1 LTEKEFS
8 GLLSIMTLD
17 MNEILKQI
25 QNIQLKTKEIQEQL
39 ARKSVE
45 AQAGGGMVTVTVNGK
60 QEIQK
65 IKIDPICVD
74 TRDIPMLE
82 DLILAA
88 VNQGIKK
95 SRELVSEELKKLT
108 GGLNLPFNLF

>member
-1 LTEKEFS
+1 
-8 GLLSIMTLD
+8 MTFD
-17 MNEILKQI
+17 MNEMLKQI
-25 QNIQLKTKEIQEQL
+25 QNIQVKTKEIQEQL
-39 ARKSVE
+39 AKKSVE
-45 AQAGGGMVTVTVNGK
+45 AQAGGGMVTVTVNGR
-60 QEIQK
+60 QEIQE
-65 IKIDPICVD
+65 IKMDPICVD

-95 SRELVSEELKKLT
+95 SREFASEELKKLT